1 MSGFHPAISTA
12 ILYFAMSNRSL
23 QAVAAREGISKQA
36 VAKRISL
43 ATAYFQAFSSTP
55 VTDPRIKELSA
66 ALDRERQI
74 NTGLRRQ
81 LVICRTL
88 LYLSEAF
95 KEMALKFF
103 PTLKLSRLT
112 ALQKK
117 YLLDMLDRFQRLGG
131 KVKEFCQAIDKSPDT
146 LREWQLRYEKY
157 GLSGLHDKKT
167 RPKHFS
173 NKLPL
178 WLRQQLLS
186 LFLRYP
192 HWTPWQYHKH
202 IAHNPAI
209 NWYVSIPTIQ
219 KLKDEHRERSE
230 EERQRIKKR
239 WCFDQSTE
247 AWTVDFTT
255 IHKNGNYVLRLLTV
269 SDQRSRYL
277 LDTALFLNASTE
289 KVMDHLMELF
299 LKHKRPF
306 IIKVDNGPEFR
317 TEFCKGLEELSIYLL
332 SSPTYYG
339 QFNGAH
345 ERIHRTLKS
354 NISRFSE
361 HQNLSRLVSEIE
373 IARNDHNF
381 THRLEVLGMQTPAT
395 IFYGDGEFIPKDC
408 QVVTPYLK
416 DRELRMKFTGRDGQ
430 PARIVI
436 PMIERAKQPDQQSM
450 T

>member
-1 MSGFHPAISTA
+1 MNGFHPTISTA
-12 ILYFAMSNRSL
+12 ILYFAMPKRSL
-23 QAVAAREGISKQA
+23 QAVAQLEGVSKQA
-36 VAKRISL
+36 VSKRIAL
-43 ATAYFQAFSSTP
+43 ATPYFKAFLSIP
-55 VTDPRIKELSA
+55 PIDPRIKELSI
-66 ALDRERQI
+66 ALERERHI
-74 NTGLRRQ
+74 NEHLRRQ
-81 LVICRTL
+81 LTLCRTL
-88 LYLSEAF
+88 LYLAVAF

-103 PTLKLSRLT
+103 PTLKLSRLS

-131 KVKEFCQAIDKSPDT
+131 KMKDFCKTIDKSPDT

-157 GLSGLHDKKT
+157 GMAGLHDKKT

-178 WLRQQLLS
+178 WLRQQLIS

-219 KLKDEHRERSE
+219 KLSDEHRQRSD
-230 EERQRIKKR
+230 EERERIKKR
-239 WCFDQSTE
+239 WCFDVSTE
-247 AWTVDFTT
+247 AWTIDFTT
-255 IHKNGNYVLRLLTV
+255 IYKNGNYILRLLTV

-289 KVMDHLMELF
+289 KVMEHLMELF

-306 IIKVDNGPEFR
+306 LIKADHGPEFR
-317 TEFCKGLEELSIYLL
+317 TEFKSQLQKLSVYLL
-332 SSPTYYG
+332 QGPTYYG

-354 NISRFSE
+354 NISRFSG
-361 HQNLSRLVSEIE
+361 HQNLSRLVSEID

-408 QVVTPYLK
+408 EVVTPYLK
-416 DRELRMKFTGRDGQ
+416 DRELRMKFTGRDGE
-430 PARIVI
+430 PKRIAI
-436 PMIERAKQPDQQSM
+436 PMIESQDQQSM

>member
-1 MSGFHPAISTA
+1 MNGFHPAISTA
-12 ILYFAMSNRSL
+12 ILYFAMPKPSL
-23 QAVAAREGISKQA
+23 QAVAEAEGITKQA
-36 VAKRISL
+36 ASKRIAL
-43 ATAYFQAFSSTP
+43 ATPYFQAFQSTP
-55 VTDPRIKELSA
+55 PVDPKIKELSI
-66 ALDRERQI
+66 ALDRERQL
-74 NTGLRRQ
+74 NLKLRQ
-81 LVICRTL
+81 ELVFCRTL
-88 LYLSEAF
+88 LYLAEAF

-103 PTLKLSRLT
+103 PTLKLTRLS

-131 KVKEFCQAIDKSPDT
+131 RMKEFCNRIGKSPDT

-167 RPKHFS
+167 RPRHFS

-178 WLRQQLLS
+178 WLRQQLVS

-219 KLKDEHRERSE
+219 HLKNEHRQRSN
-230 EERQRIKKR
+230 EERERIKKL
-239 WCFDQSTE
+239 WCFDASTE
-247 AWTVDFTT
+247 AWTIDFTT
-255 IHKNGNYVLRLLTV
+255 IHKNGSYVLRLLTV

-299 LKHKRPF
+299 LKYKRPF
-306 IIKVDNGPEFR
+306 IIKADNGPEFR
-317 TEFCKGLEELSIYLL
+317 TDFRENLEQMSIYLL
-332 SSPTYYG
+332 SSPEYYG

-354 NISRFSE
+354 GIDRFSV
-361 HQNLSRLVSEIE
+361 HQNLTRLVAEID
-373 IARNDHNF
+373 IVRNDHNY

-408 QVVTPYLK
+408 EVVTPYLK
-416 DRELRMKFTGRDGQ
+416 DRELRMKFTGRDGELK
-430 PARIVI
+430 RIAI
-436 PMIERAKQPDQQSM
+436 PKIVGAKSLDQQS
-450 T
+450 TT